1 MRLSEF
7 GRAVEAEFGARGAS
21 LVSDLTLRDFG
32 YRTAAQA
39 LDDGEPAREVWL
51 ALCDENDVPD
61 ARRHGAGW
69 LEPRKR

>member
-7 GRAVEAEFGARGAS
+7 GRAVEAEFGARGDS
-21 LVSDLTLRDFG
+21 LVNDLALSALA

-39 LDDGEPAREVWL
+39 IAEGVDTREVWL
-51 ALCDENDVPD
+51 ALCAEADVPV

-69 LEPRKR
+69 LEPRR

>member
-7 GRAVEAEFGARGAS
+7 GRAVSAEFGARGDA
-21 LVSDLTLRDFG
+21 LVSDLSLSALS

-39 LDDGEPAREVWL
+39 LEDGVDTREVWL
-51 ALCDENDVPD
+51 ALCAEAEVPV

-69 LEPRKR
+69 LEPRR

>member
-7 GRAVEAEFGARGAS
+7 GRAVEAEFGARGDS
-21 LVSDLTLRDFG
+21 LVNDLALSSLA

-39 LDDGEPAREVWL
+39 ISDGVDTREVWL
-51 ALCDENDVPD
+51 ALCVEADVPI

-69 LEPRKR
+69 LEPRR